1 MRWTILSCLFG
12 CLLAACA
19 TAPAGEAGFALVPGS
34 FAAQRQPDGNS
45 IVLQA
50 EGGVIIVDTGRH
62 AAHMQAV
69 AERAKAGGGVL
80 AIINTHWHLDH
91 TSGNIALRDLYPLA
105 AVYANAAAADE
116 ALSGFLARGLVNNR
130 RMLADPAT
138 PPGLAE
144 DLRGDIATVE
154 QGAKLR
160 PTISIE
166 APRMLT
172 IGGRRIEVHTAKAAS
187 AGDLW
192 LYDPR
197 ERLLIAGD
205 LVTLPAPFL
214 DTACPEAW
222 RAEFKAI
229 LATPFVQ
236 LAPGHGRMMS
246 RADVETYRDAFGAL
260 LDCATGI
267 SSPGVCAAAWAVSAT
282 PLLDARSGGTTQAET
297 YARYYVENVLRN
309 HQARQTWCR
318 S

>member
-1 MRWTILSCLFG
+1 MRRTILVGVFA

-19 TAPAGEAGFALVPGS
+19 TAPAGEPGFSLVPGS

-45 IVLQA
+45 VLLQA
-50 EGGVIIVDTGRH
+50 EGGVIVVDTGRH
-62 AAHMQAV
+62 AAHTNEVIEQ
-69 AERAKAGGGVL
+69 AKARGGVL

-91 TSGNIALRDLYPLA
+91 TTGNIALHELYPSAPIYANGA
-105 AVYANAAAADE
+105 AVND
-116 ALSGFLARGLVNNR
+116 ALFGFLARGLVNNR

-154 QGAKLR
+154 QGARLR

-166 APRMLT
+166 APRMLE

-214 DTACPEAW
+214 DTACPAAW
-222 RAEFKAI
+222 RAEFKAM
-229 LATPFVQ
+229 LGTPFVQ

-246 RADVETYRDAFGAL
+246 RGDVEAYRDAFGAL
-260 LDCATGI
+260 LDCAAGS
-267 SSPGVCAAAWAVSAT
+267 SSPAVCAAAWAVSAT
-282 PLLDARSGGTTQAET
+282 PLLDVSSGSTTQAET
-297 YARYYVENVLRN
+297 YARYYVETVLRN
-309 HQARQTWCR
+309 PQSRQSWCWG
-318 S
+318 

>member
-1 MRWTILSCLFG
+1 MQRTIHSGILA

-19 TAPAGEAGFALVPGS
+19 TAPAGEGGFSLVPGS

-45 IVLQA
+45 VLLQA
-50 EGGVIIVDTGRH
+50 EGGVIVVDTGRH
-62 AAHMQAV
+62 AVHTNEVIEQ
-69 AERAKAGGGVL
+69 AKAGGGVL

-91 TSGNIALRDLYPLA
+91 TSGNIALRELYPSA
-105 AVYANAAAADE
+105 AIYANGAAADE
-116 ALSGFLARGLVNNR
+116 ALSGFLLRGLVNNR

-154 QGAKLR
+154 QGTKLR
-160 PTISIE
+160 PTVSVE

-172 IGGRRIEVHTAKAAS
+172 IGGRSIEVHTAKAAS
-187 AGDLW
+187 MGDLW
-192 LYDPR
+192 LFDPR
-197 ERLLIAGD
+197 ERMLVAGD

-229 LATPFVQ
+229 LGTPFVQ

-246 RADVETYRDAFGAL
+246 RADVEIYRDAFGAL
-260 LDCATGI
+260 LDCAAGS

-282 PLLDARSGGTTQAET
+282 PLLDASSGNTAQAET
-297 YARYYVENVLRN
+297 YARYYVENMLRN
-309 HQARQTWCR
+309 PQSRQSWCR